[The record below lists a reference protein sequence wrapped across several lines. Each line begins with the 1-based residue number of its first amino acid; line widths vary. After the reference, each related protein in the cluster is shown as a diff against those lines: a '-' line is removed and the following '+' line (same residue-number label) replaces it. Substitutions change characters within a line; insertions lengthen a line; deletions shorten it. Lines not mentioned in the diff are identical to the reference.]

1 MYELAWRSPQF
12 DGRLGACHA
21 LDLPI
26 VFGTLDTPSGRAF
39 TGDSPPRALAEDIG
53 PLGDLTA
60 ALLPEN
66 ATGRASLVSREEGT
80 IAGALCVNET
90 YAQLDGEVK
99 LIHYGAAL
107 VEKNVRPLRF
117 TAIGQRLLGLA
128 RTVLPQVAEAGRDV
142 ARLAQGHAGPL
153 RVAVQCHNCFDWL
166 MPAMDAYRTLWPEV
180 ELDIISGFLKDP
192 LPLLDQG
199 EAELA
204 IIHDPQ
210 EEQPNIVFSPLFRYE
225 SVALMSPRHRLAAK
239 PYLDAKDFADETLI
253 TYPVPDEMLD
263 VMKHCLMP
271 ANVNPKR
278 RTAELTVAILQ
289 LVASGRGIAAL
300 PSWTVGN
307 YIERGYVVSRPIGQ
321 SGLRCEL
328 YAATTR
334 AAPSA
339 KTPALGVLVKA
350 MSPTA

>member
-1 MYELAWRSPQF
+1 MSSTALELRH
-12 DGRLGACHA
+12 LE
-21 LDLPI
+21 
-26 VFGTLDTPSGRAF
+26 TLL
-39 TGDSPPRALAEDIG
+39 ALAECG
-53 PLGDLTA
+53 NLSKAAARLFLTQS
-60 ALLPEN
+60 AL
-66 ATGRASLVSREEGT
+66 SH
-80 IAGALCVNET
+80 
-90 YAQLDGEVK
+90 QLKTLES
-99 LIHYGAAL
+99 HYGAAL

-117 TAIGQRLLGLA
+117 PPLGRPPPTRA
-128 RTVLPQVAEAGRDV
+128 GAALPQVAEAGRDV

-180 ELDIISGFLKDP
+180 ELDIISGFVVDP

-204 IIHDPQ
+204 IIHDRQ
-210 EEQPNIVFSPLFRYE
+210 EAEAHPTITFSPLFRYE

-239 PYLDAKDFADETLI
+239 LWLEAADFAAETLI

-263 VMKHCLMP
+263 VMKHCLTP
-271 ANVNPKR
+271 ANISPKR

-334 AAPSA
+334 TVAEAAYIREFIGLTRTQSLTELAGVSA
-339 KTPALGVLVKA
+339 L
-350 MSPTA
+350 